1 MTGKKNS
8 IIDDLH
14 DPYIKYTL
22 GWYIKITA
30 MFNSKLMLIAM
41 RESKKNI

>member
-30 MFNSKLMLIAM
+30 MFNSKPYANSH
-41 RESKKNI
+41 EGK